1 MDALKQIELEKGLAV
16 DTVMDALKD
25 ALLTAYK
32 KNYGED
38 EEEIDARI
46 DIDEATGEIRVFE
59 NRPNEAGELEE
70 VEVTPENFGRI
81 AAQTAK
87 QVIIQRI
94 REAERELMFDE
105 YHVREGDIVTGI
117 VQQSDQRYTL
127 VDLGKVEA
135 LLPPSEQVRGERYE
149 HGARIKTYIVDVRR
163 TTKGPQI
170 MVSRTHPGLL
180 KRLFELEVPEIYD
193 GLVEIKAVA
202 REGGQRSKV
211 AVASNDANVDPVGA
225 CVGAKGSRVRMIVS
239 ELRGEKVDIVEWKE
253 DPAEFVANAI
263 SPAKVK
269 EVIVDP
275 DNMTAEVIVP
285 DNQLSLAIGKEGQ
298 NARLA
303 AKLTGWRIDILSETQ
318 AVEAAQIRAERQKA
332 GESLEAVSDR
342 QCRAITSAGH
352 RCRNKAK
359 PGSDFCGMSAHQK
372 MGEMIEAGTVTVEE
386 VVTEEEPWRATV
398 TVTEES
404 TAPEAPAI
412 PEEPSAEATWTEFT
426 LEADVMEE
434 APSAE
439 LPEEPSAED
448 TSTEVALESEVAEEP
463 LSEGEEELIEVTE
476 EATPPEA
483 PAIPEEH
490 SAEAT
495 PSEATLESEAA
506 EENEAE

>member
-1 MDALKQIELEKGLAV
+1 
-16 DTVMDALKD
+16 
-25 ALLTAYK
+25 
-32 KNYGED
+32 
-38 EEEIDARI
+38 
-46 DIDEATGEIRVFE
+46 
-59 NRPNEAGELEE
+59 
-70 VEVTPENFGRI
+70 
-81 AAQTAK
+81 
-87 QVIIQRI
+87 VIIQRI

-105 YHVREGDIVTGI
+105 YHGREGDIVTGI

-149 HGARIKTYIVDVRR
+149 HGARIKIYIVDVRR

-211 AVASNDANVDPVGA
+211 AVTSNDSNVDPVGA

-275 DNMTAEVIVP
+275 DNVTAEVIVP

-303 AKLTGWRIDILSETQ
+303 AKLTGWRIDILSESQ
-318 AVEAAQIRAERQKA
+318 ASEAAAIRAEHEAATEAQ
-332 GESLEAVSDR
+332 GETER
-342 QCRAITSAGH
+342 QCRAITSSGR
-352 RCRNKAK
+352 RCKNKAK
-359 PGSDFCGMSAHQK
+359 PDSDFCGMPAHQK

-386 VVTEEEPWRATV
+386 VTPLEEGV
-398 TVTEES
+398 
-404 TAPEAPAI
+404 
-412 PEEPSAEATWTEFT
+412 SAEA
-426 LEADVMEE
+426 
-434 APSAE
+434 AE
-439 LPEEPSAED
+439 PAASEEPAAEV
-448 TSTEVALESEVAEEP
+448 TEAVASEEPVEEVAEAIEAEVAAEEP
-463 LSEGEEELIEVTE
+463 LEIITEGEEELIEALEEAPAPAPGE
-476 EATPPEA
+476 EATEGAGQPD
-483 PAIPEEH
+483 EEGTT
-490 SAEAT
+490 S
-495 PSEATLESEAA
+495 
-506 EENEAE
+506 

>member
-1 MDALKQIELEKGLAV
+1 LVKFKLMDALKQIELEKGLSV
-16 DTVMDALKD
+16 DTVLDALKD

-32 KNYGED
+32 KNYGELED
-38 EEEIDARI
+38 EIDARI
-46 DIDEATGEIRVFE
+46 DIDEETGEIAVFE
-59 NRPNEAGELEE
+59 TRENEAGVSEE
-70 VEVTPENFGRI
+70 VEVTPDNFGRI

-105 YHVREGDIVTGI
+105 YHGREGDIVTGI

-211 AVASNDANVDPVGA
+211 AVESNDPNVDPVGA

-275 DNMTAEVIVP
+275 NNLTAEVIVP

-303 AKLTGWRIDILSETQ
+303 AKLTGWRIDILSESQ
-318 AVEAAQIRAERQKA
+318 AAEAAVIRAERA
-332 GESLEAVSDR
+332 RESEPSEDEER
-342 QCRAITSAGH
+342 RCRAITSSER
-352 RCRNKAK
+352 RCKNKAK
-359 PGSDFCGMSAHQK
+359 PGSDFCGMPAHQK
-372 MGEMIEAGTVTVEE
+372 IGEVIEAGMSVEE
-386 VVTEEEPWRATV
+386 VTPLADEAAETGDGTAAAEAEGVEVAAVPEPGVPVEGTLSEGASEPEEAVAATEEAVPVDGVEQEV
-398 TVTEES
+398 VS
-404 TAPEAPAI
+404 
-412 PEEPSAEATWTEFT
+412 
-426 LEADVMEE
+426 
-434 APSAE
+434 
-439 LPEEPSAED
+439 LPEE
-448 TSTEVALESEVAEEP
+448 
-463 LSEGEEELIEVTE
+463 
-476 EATPPEA
+476 TPPSSQGDEQVRDGG
-483 PAIPEEH
+483 I
-490 SAEAT
+490 
-495 PSEATLESEAA
+495 
-506 EENEAE
+506 